1 MLGALSE
8 QDSTRLK
15 VDELIDGIRIES
27 TSWVGVVRLD
37 SLDICIT
44 PKLPGDSLDLARMLD
59 VAFGLDALTRF
70 KAVRPLAIEGMNLF
84 DLLAAL
90 LSEETSA
97 LIRDG
102 LMRDYMEHEA
112 ALPVMRGRVLWDR
125 QLFRRFSRMDRI
137 ECRFDERTGDIAEN
151 RVLVAALGA
160 CSRRVVNPVVRRSV
174 RRHHALLS
182 SQATTPANPLRLREE
197 ISYNRLNRRYRTA
210 HEFSWLI
217 LEHISIEDP
226 LSTGSLGSFTFMLDM
241 NSIFEKF
248 VQRAFEWVLEGRD
261 LEVQYQRERAGVFWD
276 MQRRKSYSRVKPD
289 LLIRSR
295 AAPRRAFPVDVKYK
309 KYTGRKVS
317 PADTYQLLTY
327 ALGFTRGDVIGQA
340 ALVYP
345 SSVDPS
351 DHHRVQFKRRGD
363 ATAEIQV
370 QGLYIPRLLDE
381 MEANRRDGEVARSLR
396 RLAGSASEVGG

>member
-1 MLGALSE
+1 MLSALSE
-8 QDSTRLK
+8 QDSTRLQ
-15 VDELIDGIRIES
+15 VDELMDGIRIES

-44 PKLPGDSLDLARMLD
+44 PKLPGDTLDLARMLD

-70 KAVRPLAIEGMNLF
+70 KPVRPLAAEGMNLF
-84 DLLAAL
+84 DLLASL
-90 LSEETSA
+90 LAEETSA

-125 QLFRRFSRMDRI
+125 QLLRRFSRIDRI

-151 RVLVAALGA
+151 RVLVAALSA
-160 CSRRVVNPVVRRSV
+160 CARRVVDPIVRRSV
-174 RRHHALLS
+174 RRHYALLS
-182 SQATTPANPLRLREE
+182 SQATKPADPLRLREE
-197 ISYNRLNRRYRTA
+197 ISYNRLNSRYRTA

-217 LEHISIEDP
+217 LEHISIDDP
-226 LSTGSLGSFTFMLDM
+226 LSSGSLRSFTFMFDM
-241 NSIFEKF
+241 NKIFEKF
-248 VQRAFEWVLEGRD
+248 VQRAFEWALEGRE
-261 LEVQYQRERAGVFWD
+261 LEVQDQSMHSGIFWD
-276 MQRRKSYSRVKPD
+276 VQRRKSYRGVKPD

-295 AAPRRAFPVDVKYK
+295 AAHGRAFPVDVKYK
-309 KYTGRKVS
+309 KYTGRKIS

-327 ALGFTRGDVIGQA
+327 ALGFTRADVTGRA

-351 DHHRVQFKRRGD
+351 DHHLVQFKRRGD
-363 ATAEIQV
+363 TKAEIQV

-381 MEANRRDGEVARSLR
+381 METNSRDGEVARSLR
-396 RLAGSASEVGG
+396 RLARGASEVGG